1 MKTDPDPKEEAMKK
15 IEIRDA
21 KRYRAWTDRLIL
33 AGYRIASIGPEGTV
47 MSRKE
52 DPERILLAAGKED

>member
-1 MKTDPDPKEEAMKK
+1 MKK

-21 KRYRAWTDRLIL
+21 KQYRAWTDRLIL
-33 AGYRIASIGPEGTV
+33 AGYRIASIGPNGTV

-52 DPERILLAAGKED
+52 DPERILLTSEKKD